1 MTFDER
7 AARDHIRQ
15 LEKKAKD
22 ADDDFVMFIR
32 FLLAIP
38 ALFVFAAIINAFVKP
53 ITGGAG

>member
-22 ADDDFVMFIR
+22 ADDDLAAYTW

-38 ALFVFAAIINAFVKP
+38 ALFVFAAFVNAFVKA
-53 ITGGAG
+53 ITGP